1 MENKLLLQEKIVNDS
16 EYSTWF
22 EELKTRYK
30 KSQIKAAVKVNS
42 ELLEFYWSLGHDIAA
57 KKAEQKWGSGI
68 IERLSLDFKSAFL
81 KQSGFST
88 TNLWYIKK
96 WFVFYDSHKEKLH
109 QLGGEFKKLFFFC
122 SVAASYMP
130 TIEEIEKGLSENIYT
145 EN

>member
-1 MENKLLLQEKIVNDS
+1 MENKLLLQAKIVNDS

-68 IERLSLDFKSAFL
+68 IERLSLDFKSAFP

-96 WFVFYDSHKEKLH
+96 WFEFMIVIRKNSTSLVENSKNYFFLFR
-109 QLGGEFKKLFFFC
+109 GG
-122 SVAASYMP
+122 
-130 TIEEIEKGLSENIYT
+130 IIYA
-145 EN
+145 ND

>member
-1 MENKLLLQEKIVNDS
+1 MENKLLLQAKIVNDS

-22 EELKTRYK
+22 EELKTRDK

-68 IERLSLDFKSAFL
+68 IERLSLDFKSAFP

-88 TNLWYIKK
+88 TNLWYIKNGLYFMIVIRK
-96 WFVFYDSHKEKLH
+96 NSTSLVENSKNYFFLFR
-109 QLGGEFKKLFFFC
+109 GG
-122 SVAASYMP
+122 
-130 TIEEIEKGLSENIYT
+130 II
-145 EN
+145 

>member
-1 MENKLLLQEKIVNDS
+1 MENKLLLQAKIVNDS
-16 EYSTWF
+16 EYSAWF

-68 IERLSLDFKSAFL
+68 IERLSLDFKSAFP

-109 QLGGEFKKLFFFC
+109 QLGGE
-122 SVAASYMP
+122 
-130 TIEEIEKGLSENIYT
+130 
-145 EN
+145 

>member
-1 MENKLLLQEKIVNDS
+1 MENKLLLQAKIVNDS

-68 IERLSLDFKSAFL
+68 IERLSLDFKSAFP

-88 TNLWYIKK
+88 TNLWYIKNGLYFMIVIRK
-96 WFVFYDSHKEKLH
+96 NSTSLVENSKNYFFLFR
-109 QLGGEFKKLFFFC
+109 GG
-122 SVAASYMP
+122 
-130 TIEEIEKGLSENIYT
+130 IIYA
-145 EN
+145 ND